1 MEELIQKAKEGD
13 KEAFT
18 ELVILNKSKLYMI
31 SRRFLIREA
40 DIEDAIQET
49 MIKAFFKIKT
59 IEHNEIFEYWIESI
73 LINECR
79 TINKKKYKREI
90 PTDVEILQEI
100 FIPQRREDGELTDI
114 EYCEARNDFK
124 TLIKKLKEE
133 ERTLLILRYEIGY
146 TTKQISKILKIK
158 EGTIKSKIS
167 RAKNKIDKIKK
178 KGIGGEK

>member
-1 MEELIQKAKEGD
+1 MEELIEKAKKGD

-18 ELVILNKSKLYMI
+18 ELVILNKSKLHMI
-31 SRRFLIREA
+31 SRRFLMREA

-59 IEHNEIFEYWIESI
+59 IKHDEIFEYWIESI

-90 PTDVEILQEI
+90 PTDVEILQKI
-100 FIPQRREDGELTDI
+100 FIPKSSEDGDLTEI
-114 EYCEARNDFK
+114 EHFEARNDFK

-133 ERTLLILRYEIGY
+133 ERTILILRFEIGY
-146 TTKQISKILKIK
+146 TTKQISKILNIK

-178 KGIGGEK
+178 KGGDK